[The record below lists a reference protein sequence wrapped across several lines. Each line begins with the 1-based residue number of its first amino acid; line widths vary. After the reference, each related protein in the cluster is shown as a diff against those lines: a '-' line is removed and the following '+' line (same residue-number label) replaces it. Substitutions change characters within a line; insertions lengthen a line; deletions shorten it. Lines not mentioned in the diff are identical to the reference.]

1 MLTINPV
8 ANNQNYT
15 NLSFGI
21 FLPKKVFT
29 DIRDIPCM
37 KCGCCG
43 DDMFTSDETKAFIN
57 SFAAGSK
64 RALENSAMARYRG
77 TPAFEFLQSL
87 SEIRPKDT
95 IAKLLSVDENKA
107 KLKTLGDRTRLD
119 VNMMSLISEG
129 ITVKAPRFMQKL
141 EKYRAH
147 FGAEDAEILNLMDV
161 YALKYP
167 KKTFAEIFNMP
178 EVIEYHR
185 EIAALDKKQAAAKKI
200 EVFKQLREF
209 GQQKLLPAD
218 RKALQ
223 DTNTKAMSILNY
235 EFFEAD
241 IKKGLI
247 DDLYNSF
254 VDSAKTRFWRKNLMK
269 IVDELPIPR
278 RTPDDFVVHCVESK
292 KTDKDIITYFAKSLQ
307 ATYEHFI
314 PRSKEGADIKE
325 NIIILCG
332 KCNHRRSNLPY
343 PFFLRF
349 APEMMN
355 NLQKQFNKIITFI
368 KHGKLIGY
376 DDYPIVMKE
385 NVLNGSD
392 NLIRLQIRDYLDFRK
407 ERAVKQVERTQAA
420 LVRDDDRI
428 NSASGRISE
437 IDEKIKELEV
447 QIRKLKKERQPLK
460 TELEDAKEVYRASQL
475 DAEDAKAELNSIN
488 DSIAQDRET
497 NAILKY
503 KRRNLKK

>member
-1 MLTINPV
+1 MITINPV
-8 ANNQNYT
+8 ANNQNYK

-29 DIRDIPCM
+29 DIRDIPRM

-43 DDMFTSDETKAFIN
+43 DDMFTSDETKVFIN

-64 RALENSAMARYRG
+64 RALENSVMDRFRS
-77 TPAFEFLQSL
+77 TPAFEFLKSL

-141 EKYRAH
+141 EKYRPH
-147 FGAEDAEILNLMDV
+147 FGAEDAEILKVMDA
-161 YALKYP
+161 YSLKYP
-167 KKTFAEIFNMP
+167 DKTFAEIFNMP
-178 EVIEYHR
+178 EVLQYHR
-185 EIAALDKKQAAAKKI
+185 EIAELDKKYSSAKRI
-200 EVFKQLREF
+200 EVFKQLRDF
-209 GQQKLLPAD
+209 GQKLAPAD

-223 DTNTKAMSILNY
+223 DTNTKAMGVLNC
-235 EFFEAD
+235 EFFEPD

-247 DDLYNSF
+247 DDLYKDF
-254 VDSAKTRFWRKNLMK
+254 ARGAKTHFWRKNLMK
-269 IVDELPIPR
+269 IVDEFPVTGH
-278 RTPDDFVVHCVESK
+278 TPDSFIVHCAESK

-385 NVLNGSD
+385 NVLTGSD

-460 TELEDAKEVYRASQL
+460 TELEDAKDVYRASQL

>member
-8 ANNQNYT
+8 ANNRNYT

-29 DIRDIPCM
+29 DIRDIPRM

-43 DDMFTSDETKAFIN
+43 DDMFTSDETKSFIN

-64 RALENSAMARYRG
+64 RALENSAMDRFRS
-77 TPAFEFLQSL
+77 TPAFEFLKSL

-107 KLKTLGDRTRLD
+107 KLKTLGERTRLD

-141 EKYRAH
+141 EKYRDF
-147 FGAEDAEILNLMDV
+147 FGAEDSEILKVMEA
-161 YALKYP
+161 YSLKYP
-167 KKTFAEIFNMP
+167 DKTFAEIFNMP
-178 EVIEYHR
+178 EVLQYHR
-185 EIAALDKKQAAAKKI
+185 EIAELDKEHSCAKRI
-200 EVFKQLREF
+200 EVFKQLRVF
-209 GQQKLLPAD
+209 GQKLTPVD
-218 RKALQ
+218 RKSLQ
-223 DTNTKAMSILNY
+223 DANTKAMGVLNC
-235 EFFEAD
+235 EFFEPD

-247 DDLYNSF
+247 GDLYKDF
-254 VDSAKTRFWRKNLMK
+254 ARGAKTHFWRKNLMK
-269 IVDELPIPR
+269 IVDELPVTG
-278 RTPDDFVVHCVESK
+278 RTADSFIIHCSESK

-428 NSASGRISE
+428 NSVSGRISE
-437 IDEKIKELEV
+437 IDEKIKELEA

-460 TELEDAKEVYRASQL
+460 TKLEDAKEVYRASQL
-475 DAEDAKAELNSIN
+475 DAEDAKTELNTIN
-488 DSIAQDRET
+488 DSIVQDREI

>member
-1 MLTINPV
+1 
-8 ANNQNYT
+8 
-15 NLSFGI
+15 
-21 FLPKKVFT
+21 
-29 DIRDIPCM
+29 
-37 KCGCCG
+37 
-43 DDMFTSDETKAFIN
+43 
-57 SFAAGSK
+57 
-64 RALENSAMARYRG
+64 
-77 TPAFEFLQSL
+77 
-87 SEIRPKDT
+87 
-95 IAKLLSVDENKA
+95 
-107 KLKTLGDRTRLD
+107 
-119 VNMMSLISEG
+119 
-129 ITVKAPRFMQKL
+129 
-141 EKYRAH
+141 
-147 FGAEDAEILNLMDV
+147 
-161 YALKYP
+161 
-167 KKTFAEIFNMP
+167 
-178 EVIEYHR
+178 
-185 EIAALDKKQAAAKKI
+185 
-200 EVFKQLREF
+200 
-209 GQQKLLPAD
+209 
-218 RKALQ
+218 
-223 DTNTKAMSILNY
+223 
-235 EFFEAD
+235 
-241 IKKGLI
+241 
-247 DDLYNSF
+247 
-254 VDSAKTRFWRKNLMK
+254 MK
-269 IVDELPIPR
+269 IVDELPVTG
-278 RTPDDFVVHCVESK
+278 RTPDSFIVHCAESK

-392 NLIRLQIRDYLDFRK
+392 NLLRLQIRDYLDFRK

-428 NSASGRISE
+428 NSVSGRISD

-460 TELEDAKEVYRASQL
+460 TELEDAKEVYRTSQL

>member
-1 MLTINPV
+1 MITINPV
-8 ANNQNYT
+8 ANNQNYK

-29 DIRDIPCM
+29 DIRDIPRM

-43 DDMFTSDETKAFIN
+43 DDMFTSDETKVFIN

-64 RALENSAMARYRG
+64 RALENSAMDRFRS
-77 TPAFEFLQSL
+77 TPAFEFLKSL

-141 EKYRAH
+141 EKYRPH

-247 DDLYNSF
+247 DDLYKDF
-254 VDSAKTRFWRKNLMK
+254 ARGAKTHFWRKNLMK
-269 IVDELPIPR
+269 IVDELPVTG
-278 RTPDDFVVHCVESK
+278 RTPDSFIVHCAESK

-392 NLIRLQIRDYLDFRK
+392 NLLRLQIRDYLDFRK

-447 QIRKLKKERQPLK
+447 QIRKLKKERQPIK
-460 TELEDAKEVYRASQL
+460 TELEDAKEVYRTSQL

>member
-8 ANNQNYT
+8 ANNQNYK
-15 NLSFGI
+15 NLNFGL

-29 DIRDIPCM
+29 DIRDIPRM

-64 RALENSAMARYRG
+64 RALENSAMDRFRS
-77 TPAFEFLQSL
+77 TPAFEFLKSL

-141 EKYRAH
+141 EKYRPH
-147 FGAEDAEILNLMDV
+147 FGSEDAEILKVMDA
-161 YALKYP
+161 YSLKYP
-167 KKTFAEIFNMP
+167 DKTFVEIFNMP
-178 EVIEYHR
+178 DVLQYHR
-185 EIAALDKKQAAAKKI
+185 EIAELDKKQSSAKRI
-200 EVFKQLREF
+200 EVFKQLRDF
-209 GQQKLLPAD
+209 GQKLSPAD
-218 RKALQ
+218 RKALL
-223 DTNTKAMSILNY
+223 DTNTKAMGVLNC
-235 EFFEAD
+235 EFFEPD

-247 DDLYNSF
+247 DDLYKDF
-254 VDSAKTRFWRKNLMK
+254 VRGAKTHFWRKNLMK
-269 IVDELPIPR
+269 IVDELPVTD
-278 RTPDDFVVHCVESK
+278 RTADSFIIHCSESK

-428 NSASGRISE
+428 NSVSGRISE
-437 IDEKIKELEV
+437 IDEKIKELEA

-475 DAEDAKAELNSIN
+475 DAEDAKTELNTIN
-488 DSIAQDRET
+488 DSIAQDREI